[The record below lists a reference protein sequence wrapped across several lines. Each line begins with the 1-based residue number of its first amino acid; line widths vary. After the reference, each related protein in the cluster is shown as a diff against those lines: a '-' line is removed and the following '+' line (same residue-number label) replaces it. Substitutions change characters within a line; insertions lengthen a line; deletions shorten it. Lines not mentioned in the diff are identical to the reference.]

1 MMERDVNSNKG
12 LMDGEAETD
21 DDMCVILQYERK
33 VEQEGTGRQQ
43 RTFHLEGKRLYQYS
57 PMLQNL
63 QE

>member
-1 MMERDVNSNKG
+1 MERDVNSNKG

-43 RTFHLEGKRLYQYS
+43 RTFHLEGKRLY
-57 PMLQNL
+57 
-63 QE
+63 

>member
-33 VEQEGTGRQQ
+33 FEQEDIGRQR
-43 RTFHLEGKRLYQYS
+43 RTFHLEGKRSY
-57 PMLQNL
+57 
-63 QE
+63 